1 MGVGGSEGK
10 SAAPEASG
18 SRAAQCCGHGNRGS
32 GDPCHGASPRAFLPR
47 AGQRRREMRPRGE
60 TARQGGTKAP
70 GEAVRRKIAGWASAS
85 ASRRRR
91 HATWRCR
98 AVSRAEEPGGGGT
111 GGATPCL
118 MGRSRSRTGPGRGV
132 AARGRPDGERADGE
146 PQPEARDTGVHAR
159 RSGFAVRVFCS
170 SWRGM
175 AGVQTRGLEIAE
187 ALAVRRFS
195 ILSPVGRAGLT
206 LAVAR
211 GCSPSRDISHPT

>member
-1 MGVGGSEGK
+1 MLRSREPRVGRPVPRSKPTGFFAQGGAAAKGDAPPWWDCRAGWNEGPGGSGSPKDRGMGERVGL
-10 SAAPEASG
+10 SAQ
-18 SRAAQCCGHGNRGS
+18 AARDVKISCGFS
-32 GDPCHGASPRAFLPR
+32 
-47 AGQRRREMRPRGE
+47 RRR
-60 TARQGGTKAP
+60 T
-70 GEAVRRKIAGWASAS
+70 
-85 ASRRRR
+85 RRRR
-91 HATWRCR
+91 HGRGYALLD
-98 AVSRAEEPGGGGT
+98 
-111 GGATPCL
+111 GALALTL
-118 MGRSRSRTGPGRGV
+118 GPGRGV
-132 AARGRPDGERADGE
+132 AARGRPDGESADGE

>member
-1 MGVGGSEGK
+1 
-10 SAAPEASG
+10 
-18 SRAAQCCGHGNRGS
+18 
-32 GDPCHGASPRAFLPR
+32 
-47 AGQRRREMRPRGE
+47 
-60 TARQGGTKAP
+60 
-70 GEAVRRKIAGWASAS
+70 
-85 ASRRRR
+85 
-91 HATWRCR
+91 
-98 AVSRAEEPGGGGT
+98 
-111 GGATPCL
+111 

-211 GCSPSRDISHPT
+211 GCSPSITLLCRVVIFPLKFCVAARAGPEQANQPRLHRVQHLFPRSTRSFF